1 MLQLTQDDLQLIA
14 MIMST
19 QLLIIYNNPSGQPVP
34 VFGHPHTSA
43 KLLCS
48 WVPPTYTGVGGCSSS
63 FAGLCTSLCQT
74 LYKVPVS
81 SFLQPVKVPLA
92 YQPLLQICV
101 ISQIAELLSVPSF
114 RPLVKMLNRTRS
126 VRTPWGSLL
135 VTTLQLYFTPL
146 ITTLKVC
153 PFIQFSIP
161 PTAVHPVPTATAWG
175 YSGTQCQGPY
185 WWLIRNSSGSALPS
199 SSMCITYCYQVG
211 QALSCSEPCWLLLR
225 NFLSHMSLFTQLVAL
240 SDLQNL
246 GLAVVIH
253 G

>member
-14 MIMST
+14 MIMSR

-74 LYKVPVS
+74 LYKVTVS

-114 RPLVKMLNRTRS
+114 RPLVKMLNRTRLS
-126 VRTPWGSLL
+126 SDPLG
-135 VTTLQLYFTPL
+135 FTA
-146 ITTLKVC
+146 
-153 PFIQFSIP
+153 SYHP
-161 PTAVHPVPTATAWG
+161 PTILYTTDHHPQGLSIHPVFNP
-175 YSGTQCQGPY
+175 SH
-185 WWLIRNSSGSALPS
+185 SGSSSPYSNSLRLFWDAASRALL
-199 SSMCITYCYQVG
+199 M
-211 QALSCSEPCWLLLR
+211 A
-225 NFLSHMSLFTQLVAL
+225 H
-240 SDLQNL
+240 
-246 GLAVVIH
+246 
-253 G
+253 